1 LRDSKEN
8 RKDERCLSCCA
19 SFIASVSP
27 AVSSSSS
34 SSFFFFF
41 FFSLP
46 VSPSAMIGS
55 ALVASTAF
63 LKLDATS
70 S

>member
-41 FFSLP
+41 FSLP

>member
-27 AVSSSSS
+27 SVSSSSS
-34 SSFFFFF
+34 SSFFFF